1 MQTKG
6 ISIWDNYPQEI
17 VENINDIKLINTK
30 LPCIQKLQDDLFIEK
45 LSTSIHLNEIYYLL
59 KDHYTNQK
67 HSINVYSKNLLMW
80 FFNIDKNPVLIGIRE
95 KNTNQL
101 IGFICGITRNVQ
113 FLEKKILDVIEVNFL
128 CIHKNYRQKYLVE
141 ILINQLWSYKGHSHP
156 GIFYTAKQLP
166 LSFTFMD
173 FLAYPINIEK
183 LINADYFELPQANRN
198 QYVLKLYNF
207 YKPTN
212 KSNILRRVNDSDIK
226 YIIENLNIFYKNKIY
241 FEIDENM
248 LYGMLS
254 NPDFYMFC
262 SDDLQN
268 FVSLYITT
276 DINHNNEI
284 KVGNVYLFYQSNSLI
299 SYTIQKLTN
308 ICDILVFPCIFCN
321 NIKGS
326 IQYYKYNFHLFQHS
340 SIQIDYNNNFL
351 QIF

>member
-1 MQTKG
+1 MSSDYGIIRYNILTKQFRMP
-6 ISIWDNYPQEI
+6 SY
-17 VENINDIKLINTK
+17 
-30 LPCIQKLQDDLFIEK
+30 
-45 LSTSIHLNEIYYLL
+45 LNENEDGMMIEVCAGLL
-59 KDHYTNQK
+59 DTDDPLTCIKK
-67 HSINVYSKNLLMW
+67 EAEEERV
-80 FFNIDKNPVLIGIRE
+80 R
-95 KNTNQL
+95 
-101 IGFICGITRNVQ
+101 
-113 FLEKKILDVIEVNFL
+113 LEKETEEEEISDGLWEYDEGPDEDPEEGLSSTTNESRRRDVFL
-128 CIHKNYRQKYLVE
+128 
-141 ILINQLWSYKGHSHP
+141 
-156 GIFYTAKQLP
+156 
-166 LSFTFMD
+166 
-173 FLAYPINIEK
+173 
-183 LINADYFELPQANRN
+183 
-198 QYVLKLYNF
+198 
-207 YKPTN
+207 
-212 KSNILRRVNDSDIK
+212 
-226 YIIENLNIFYKNKIY
+226 
-241 FEIDENM
+241 EIDENM

-326 IQYYKYNFHLFQHS
+326 TQYYKYNFHLFQHS